1 MKILPSPDGNQP
13 SSNPEISIDDPD
25 ELSNCIYWAKDLKE
39 GGKMRLANW
48 DQKINKQ
55 QRSVQD
61 EKSTLL
67 AAFINPKSN
76 ADAWGD
82 LFVPT
87 YFTMAIK
94 SFSAIDLRRRDMNI
108 DAILTIRFMKKY
120 KNNKTMQVSEM
131 PKEVFCM
138 LIEDGITL
146 RSNEDVNIK
155 IGGQEDDGCEQSLVD
170 SPSGGLSYQYL
181 MFKKRVSFKVEP
193 CWMN

>member
-94 SFSAIDLRRRDMNI
+94 SLMAELVLGMLKDETAHALSPAKAAAGDVAAELLNRLPPLFVGLAALTNALAEPQYSRSTLQRSEKRR
-108 DAILTIRFMKKY
+108 
-120 KNNKTMQVSEM
+120 VGE
-131 PKEVFCM
+131 E
-138 LIEDGITL
+138 
-146 RSNEDVNIK
+146 
-155 IGGQEDDGCEQSLVD
+155 
-170 SPSGGLSYQYL
+170 
-181 MFKKRVSFKVEP
+181 
-193 CWMN
+193 